1 MNNTLDSLQRF
12 LINHTHIR
20 GVLVKLQQSYLTIIS
35 QQHYPE
41 TVAHLLG
48 ETLVTSALLTST
60 IKFKGTLIMQ
70 VQNQGPLE
78 LLVAH
83 CNQQL
88 HIRGVAKWSEDE
100 KDFSEAL
107 GGGTLAI
114 TIAPDEGERYQGV
127 VQLET
132 NELAKA
138 VETYFEQSEQLS
150 TLIVLA
156 ADQHAATGLLLQKL
170 PNHNADSSDSDD
182 WDDLAMQLK
191 QLYAHELLNLDNEAI
206 LDRLFPTEEVVIYEP
221 EPIEFRCTCSEER
234 SANAI
239 RTLEQTDVDE
249 LLKAYKEITVTCEFC
264 HHSYHFDA
272 NKVIEI
278 KQTMN

>member
-1 MNNTLDSLQRF
+1 MNNTPDSLQRF
-12 LINHTHIR
+12 LINRAHVR

-41 TVAHLLG
+41 TIAHLLG

-60 IKFKGTLIMQ
+60 IKFQGTLIMQ
-70 VQNQGPLE
+70 LQNQGPLE

-88 HIRGVAKWSEDE
+88 HIRGVAKWREDE
-100 KDFSEAL
+100 EDFSDAL
-107 GGGTLAI
+107 EGGTLAI
-114 TIAPDEGERYQGV
+114 TIAPDEGERYQGI

-138 VETYFEQSEQLS
+138 VETYFDQSEQLS

-156 ADQHAATGLLLQKL
+156 ADQHAAAGLLLQKL
-170 PNHNADSSDSDD
+170 PNHLFDTADADN
-182 WDDLAMQLK
+182 WADLETQLK
-191 QLYAHELLNLDNEAI
+191 QLYTHELLNLDNETI
-206 LDRLFPTEEVVIYEP
+206 LNRLFPDEDVIVYDP
-221 EPIEFRCTCSEER
+221 EPVVFRCTCTEER

-239 RTLEQTDVDE
+239 RTLEQADIDE
-249 LLKAYKEITVTCEFC
+249 LLGIYKEITVTCEFC
-264 HHSYHFDA
+264 HHSYRFDA
-272 NKVIEI
+272 DKVIAI
-278 KQTMN
+278 KQTAN

>member
-1 MNNTLDSLQRF
+1 MNNTHDSLQRF
-12 LINHTHIR
+12 ILNHRHIR

-60 IKFKGTLIMQ
+60 IKFEGSLIMQ

-83 CNQQL
+83 CNQQF
-88 HIRGVAKWSEDE
+88 HIRGAAKWHNDE
-100 KDFSEAL
+100 KDFSDAL
-107 GGGTLAI
+107 EGGTLAI
-114 TIAPDEGERYQGV
+114 TIAPDEGEHYQGV

-132 NELAKA
+132 HGLAKA
-138 VETYFEQSEQLS
+138 VESYFEQSEQLS

-170 PNHNADSSDSDD
+170 PNHTADNYDPDD
-182 WDDLAMQLK
+182 WDNLAIQLK

-206 LDRLFPTEEVVIYEP
+206 LKRLFPTEEVIIYQP
-221 EPIEFRCTCSEER
+221 ESIEFRCTCSEER

-239 RTLEQTDVDE
+239 RTLEQTDIDE
-249 LLKAYKEITVTCEFC
+249 LLNTYKEITVTCEFC
-264 HHSYHFDA
+264 HHSYQFDA
-272 NKVIEI
+272 NKVIEL
-278 KQTMN
+278 KQTVN